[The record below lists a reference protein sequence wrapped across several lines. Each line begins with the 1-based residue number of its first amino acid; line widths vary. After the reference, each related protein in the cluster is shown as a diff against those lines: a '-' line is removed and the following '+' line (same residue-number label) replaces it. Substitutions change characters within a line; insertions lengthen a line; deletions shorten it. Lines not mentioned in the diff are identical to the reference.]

1 MTLIRNILVLFILT
15 TNLLLGYDLSVYE
28 KGKIK
33 YFFPPNDSS
42 FVQLISLKI
51 QPEIKNFE
59 NIFNHKL
66 KNRIKIFFPESE
78 NDYEKLT
85 GGRLPEWSGAVAI
98 SENRIIIIKPQKLID
113 NRLLLITIKHEL
125 IHIVIADKYYE
136 NNLPLWLNEG
146 LATYLSN
153 NYLEENEGII
163 ISNAIAADKIL
174 ELNKINQLMKL
185 NTASANLAYLEAK
198 IAVEYLIKEIGISQL
213 PNFLDDLN
221 NSKNSNLT
229 FKKYLGYDLIDF
241 EFYWYNYLKDKYE
254 GMLILNFDNIFWYVL
269 ILIVIIAFVV
279 VKIRNYKKMK
289 SWKMEEMMDDYTDL
303 N

>member
-1 MTLIRNILVLFILT
+1 
-15 TNLLLGYDLSVYE
+15 
-28 KGKIK
+28 
-33 YFFPPNDSS
+33 
-42 FVQLISLKI
+42 
-51 QPEIKNFE
+51 
-59 NIFNHKL
+59 
-66 KNRIKIFFPESE
+66 
-78 NDYEKLT
+78 
-85 GGRLPEWSGAVAI
+85 
-98 SENRIIIIKPQKLID
+98 
-113 NRLLLITIKHEL
+113 
-125 IHIVIADKYYE
+125 
-136 NNLPLWLNEG
+136 
-146 LATYLSN
+146 
-153 NYLEENEGII
+153 
-163 ISNAIAADKIL
+163 
-174 ELNKINQLMKL
+174 
-185 NTASANLAYLEAK
+185 
-198 IAVEYLIKEIGISQL
+198 LIKEIGISQL